1 MNDILPNIPIKYW
14 SANDKPR
21 EKLVRIG
28 RRNLTDAELIAIL
41 ISSGNRQELAV
52 ELSKRILS
60 SLSNDLGQLGRLS
73 VKELSRFK
81 GIGPAKAIT
90 IVAAIELGRR
100 RKQLFASEKV
110 AITGSHDAYTL
121 LKHVFEDLPH
131 EEFWVVL
138 LNRANQVVAQQQ
150 ISTGGQ
156 SATVADPKI
165 IFRLAIE
172 HRAAS
177 LVLAHNHPS
186 GNLRPSKTDIALTS
200 KLCAGAA
207 MLDLLVLD
215 HLIFGQSAYFSF
227 ADEGML

>member
-14 SANDKPR
+14 SVNDKPR

-41 ISSGNRQELAV
+41 ISSGNRQESAV

-81 GIGPAKAIT
+81 GIGPAKAVT

-100 RKQLFASEKV
+100 RKQLSASEKV

-121 LKHVFEDLPH
+121 LRHVFEDLPH
-131 EEFWVVL
+131 EEFWIVL